1 MTVPPNQR
9 PGRAS
14 TQLVRRGHHSVRRRH
29 GLAEPDTGTAVLD
42 TARNRPPT
50 GRTGRERAWGVP
62 GAALACALTL
72 AAPEARATTRPAQAP
87 GWIVDQW
94 TSEDGLP
101 MDHAM
106 DVVRTPDGI
115 IWIATAGGL
124 VRFDGVQFET
134 LDADDLPGLR
144 TSRQTSLAVSP
155 EDGALWVLS
164 DHGQAISRLHDGRLE
179 VFNREHGFP
188 ATPNALIQD
197 AGGIWLSTDMG
208 LYELTER
215 PEPRF
220 EELELSAVSG
230 TVLSPDGAR
239 WIASTRGEEGVVRID
254 PGGEV
259 VRFDTTHG
267 VPGVVGRI
275 LPGPGGAPLLLPD
288 TDAPV
293 SAWDGVGFGPVEVDR
308 ARSAGWFVALD
319 STVPLDDGRS
329 PWALTTRGIHHEGA
343 LIEPFSGRITS
354 AFEAP
359 DGSLWLT
366 SFSAGLLRVR
376 PSSFTLV
383 RSDSVDQQVS
393 AVFSD
398 ASGRLWLRG
407 LESWWTVGEDG
418 AEIPAEHGRRVLGYL
433 LEDSGVLTM
442 AYGAGLWQI
451 VPDARARPR
460 PMLTAEGI
468 FEHTMSSH
476 TDPEGRLWLGDRQG
490 LFVRVGSTW
499 TERRTPDGAPIRE
512 VRDIEDHPQGGLLLA
527 SAGRGLLW
535 LDGAGALSRL
545 DQVSGVLSDNIRHI
559 RLDDDRLWLATEDA
573 GLCTV
578 PLAEVA
584 TQPWRC
590 VDEGA
595 GLPAPGAHVSV
606 PDGLGRVWVST
617 NYGIAVARGEELD
630 AFARGEFDEVG
641 FLVLDR
647 RHGMASSEANGG
659 NDQAFA
665 RGADGVLWFPTQRGA
680 AGIRPVEFDFPEA
693 PSLRLD
699 RLLLG
704 NDEVT
709 ADPLSLAS
717 DHAPLKLRWTVAE
730 SIWADQVSVRWRVG
744 RGPWSHPERARE
756 LILSSLPT
764 GDFRIELQ
772 AGLAGAWGPG
782 VSVVGRRAPR
792 LEERRSFYLFIIL
805 IGAMFTGAI
814 FRLREFARR
823 ARERQLEAEVEARTA
838 QLAESTRVLEQQKDQ
853 LGAQATRLE
862 QLDELRTRMIVNL
875 NHELRTPVS
884 LVIGPLDELLGRADT
899 SDHAR
904 RCGELA
910 LRNAQELEKLV
921 DQLSDI
927 ARLEAGELPM
937 RVRRVELEALV
948 RRTIDRLEHM
958 AEQRGIALTGPV
970 EGATVL
976 WCDPAL
982 IDKALGNL
990 IHNALKFTPEGE
1002 TVTVALER
1010 DDEWVRIC
1018 VLDRGPGIEA
1028 ADRGRVFERLYQVDR
1043 GDRRRHGGTGL
1054 GLSLA
1059 KEVVELHGGRIGVE
1073 PRSEGG
1079 SAFWFTLPVEDA
1091 PHTVDEVALEPATDA
1106 LAPRVAAEPEPQGE
1120 GPLALVVEDHPDMRA
1135 FLAAQ
1140 LAACCRVLSAPGG
1153 QEALAL
1159 ARAERP
1165 AIIVS
1170 DVMMPGMT
1178 GLELARA
1185 LRADE
1190 ALATVPILLVSAKA
1204 AVEDRV
1210 AGLEVAD
1217 DYLVKPFRV
1226 AELRARVHR
1235 LVGRGSED
1243 APAGEQAPLPEAD
1256 RATLER
1262 LQRAAREGLSDPD
1275 FGVAQLARACAMSDR
1290 TLRRELHRLAGMPPA
1305 TWLRE
1310 RRLIHARELLEAGTY
1325 RTVGELA
1332 AAVGMSRSYFSRAY
1346 HAWAGRAPGEEL
1358 RVGQG

>member
-1 MTVPPNQR
+1 MAVP
-9 PGRAS
+9 
-14 TQLVRRGHHSVRRRH
+14 T
-29 GLAEPDTGTAVLD
+29 AE
-42 TARNRPPT
+42 
-50 GRTGRERAWGVP
+50 
-62 GAALACALTL
+62 AA
-72 AAPEARATTRPAQAP
+72 TRPAQAP

-94 TSEDGLP
+94 TREDGLP

-124 VRFDGVQFET
+124 VRFDGVRFET

-164 DHGQAISRLHDGRLE
+164 DHGQAISRLLDGRLE

-188 ATPNALIQD
+188 ATPTALIQD

-208 LYELTER
+208 LYELTDR

-220 EELELSAVSG
+220 EELELGAVAG

-239 WIASTRGEEGVVRID
+239 WIARTRGEEGVVRID
-254 PGGEV
+254 PGGEIA
-259 VRFDTTHG
+259 RFGTMHG

-275 LPGPGGAPLLLPD
+275 LPGPGGVPLLLPD

-293 SAWDGVGFGPVEVDR
+293 SVWDGVGFRAADVDR

-329 PWALTTRGIHHEGA
+329 PFALTTRGIHHDGA

-366 SFSAGLLRVR
+366 TFSAGLLRVR
-376 PSSFTLV
+376 PSSFALV
-383 RSDSVDQQVS
+383 RGDGVDQQVS

-407 LESWWTVGEDG
+407 LEFWWTMGADG
-418 AEIPAEHGRRVLGYL
+418 AAIPAEHGRRVLGYL
-433 LEDSGVLTM
+433 FEDGGVLTM
-442 AYGAGLWQI
+442 AYGEGLWQI
-451 VPDARARPR
+451 VPDARGRPR
-460 PMLTAEGI
+460 PMHTAEGI

-499 TERRTPDGAPIRE
+499 TERRAHDGAAIRE

-535 LDGAGALSRL
+535 LDAAGALSRL
-545 DQVSGVLSDNIRHI
+545 DQGSGVLSDNIRHI
-559 RLDDDRLWLATEDA
+559 RLDDDRLWLSTEDA

-606 PDGLGRVWVST
+606 PDGLDRVWAST
-617 NYGIAVARGEELD
+617 NDGIAVARSDDLD
-630 AFARGEFDEVG
+630 AFARGEREEVG

-665 RGADGVLWFPTQRGA
+665 WGPDGVLWFPTQRGA
-680 AGIRPVEFDFPEA
+680 AGIRPADFDFPQA
-693 PSLRLD
+693 PSVRLD
-699 RLLLG
+699 KLTVG
-704 NDEVT
+704 DDERAAT
-709 ADPLSLAS
+709 ALQLAS
-717 DHAPLKLRWTVAE
+717 DHAPMEVHWTVAE
-730 SIWADQVSVRWRVG
+730 SIWADQVSVRTRIDD
-744 RGPWSHPERARE
+744 GPWSRPSWEREISFASFPAGR
-756 LILSSLPT
+756 
-764 GDFRIELQ
+764 FRVELQ
-772 AGLAGAWGPG
+772 AGLAGAWGPSITVYG
-782 VSVVGRRAPR
+782 ARAPS
-792 LEERRSFYLFIIL
+792 LNERRSFHLFIIL
-805 IGAMFTGAI
+805 IGAAFTGAI

-823 ARERQLEAEVEARTA
+823 TRERQLEALVEARTA
-838 QLAESTRVLEQQKDQ
+838 QLAESARVLEQQKDQ
-853 LGAQATRLE
+853 LGAQAERLE

-884 LVIGPLDELLGRADT
+884 LVIGPLDELLGHEDT
-899 SDHAR
+899 SDDAR

-937 RVRRVELEALV
+937 RVRRIEVEALV
-948 RRTIDRLEHM
+948 RRTLDRLEHM
-958 AEQRGIALTGPV
+958 AEQKRIALCGPS

-982 IDKALGNL
+982 MDKALGNL
-990 IHNALKFTPEGE
+990 LHNALKFTPEGGAI
-1002 TVTVALER
+1002 TVALER
-1010 DDEWVRIC
+1010 DSDWVRIT
-1018 VLDRGPGIEA
+1018 VLDDGPGIDA
-1028 ADRGRVFERLYQVDR
+1028 SDRERVFERLYQVDR
-1043 GDRRRHGGTGL
+1043 GDRRQHGGTGL

-1073 PRSEGG
+1073 PRAEGG

-1091 PHTVDEVALEPATDA
+1091 PHTVDEVELESAPDD
-1106 LAPRVAAEPEPQGE
+1106 LAPQVVSEPVPQGE
-1120 GPLALVVEDHPDMRA
+1120 GPLALVVEDHLDMRA

-1140 LAACCRVLSAPGG
+1140 LSACCRVLTAAGG

-1165 AIIVS
+1165 AIVVS

-1178 GLELARA
+1178 GLELART
-1185 LRADE
+1185 LRADA
-1190 ALATVPILLVSAKA
+1190 ALASVPILLVSAKA

-1226 AELRARVHR
+1226 AELRARVRR

-1243 APAGEQAPLPEAD
+1243 APAGEQDTLPEAD

-1262 LQRAAREGLSDPD
+1262 LQRAVSERLSDPD
-1275 FGVAQLARACAMSDR
+1275 FGVVQLARACAMSER

-1310 RRLIHARELLEAGTY
+1310 QRLIHARGLIETGSH

-1346 HAWAGRAPGEEL
+1346 TAWAGRAPGGLL
-1358 RVGQG
+1358 R